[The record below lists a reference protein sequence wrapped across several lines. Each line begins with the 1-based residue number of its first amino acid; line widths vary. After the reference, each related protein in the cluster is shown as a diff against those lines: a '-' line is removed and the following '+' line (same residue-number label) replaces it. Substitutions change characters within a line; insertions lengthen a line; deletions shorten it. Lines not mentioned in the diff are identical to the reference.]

1 MDAVE
6 KLGRLSKIH
15 ADSYETRLKLSATQQ
30 IICFL
35 TDNDPSKFDRIR
47 DSELEDVYTALY
59 NKRVVRLNEL
69 YSHIA
74 QLEKIRDKNG

>member
-1 MDAVE
+1 MEAVE

-15 ADSYETRLKLSATQQ
+15 ADTYETTLKLSATQQ

-35 TDNDPSKFDRIR
+35 ADNDPSKFDSIR
-47 DSELEDVYTALY
+47 DTKLDDVYTALY
-59 NKRVVRLNEL
+59 NKRVVRLNEM